1 MGFLLSCRTLFVTS
15 FRKPGKTMRLT
26 TLAQAHD
33 ADDNREYRANRDD
46 RLYVHGR
53 LLPEAAQMRRSTD
66 DDYIIGILNNL
77 F

>member
-1 MGFLLSCRTLFVTS
+1 
-15 FRKPGKTMRLT
+15 MRLT

-53 LLPEAAQMRRSTD
+53 LLSEAARMRLSTD
-66 DDYIIGILNNL
+66 DDYIIGILSDL
-77 F
+77 FFIVTSIEVISHQWR

>member
-1 MGFLLSCRTLFVTS
+1 
-15 FRKPGKTMRLT
+15 MRLT